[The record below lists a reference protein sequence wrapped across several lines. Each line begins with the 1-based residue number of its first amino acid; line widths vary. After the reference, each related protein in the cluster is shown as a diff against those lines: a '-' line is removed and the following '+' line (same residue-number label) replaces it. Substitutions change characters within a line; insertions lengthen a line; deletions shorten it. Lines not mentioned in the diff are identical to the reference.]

1 MLNKKKKK
9 NPDIKLYSV
18 NSEEFK
24 TFGRVITGLDTSE
37 IIKAAEKIGRPALGS
52 AYTPSE
58 ESFEKLIIADEIKT
72 KYFGTLP
79 TQRCWKSRVIPSV

>member
-1 MLNKKKKK
+1 MLDTLKHK
-9 NPDIKLYSV
+9 NPGIKLYSV

-37 IIKAAEKIGRPALGS
+37 IIKAAEKISRPEEGS

-58 ESFEKLIIADEIKT
+58 ESFEKLLIAKEIENKF
-72 KYFGTLP
+72 FGTLP
-79 TQRCWKSRVIPSV
+79 AQIGLLSRA

>member
-1 MLNKKKKK
+1 MLNNLKLK

-37 IIKAAEKIGRPALGS
+37 IIKTAEKISRPALGS

-58 ESFEKLIIADEIKT
+58 ESFEAGFEAGIKLALEIYK
-72 KYFGTLP
+72 KL
-79 TQRCWKSRVIPSV
+79 